1 MMMQGNAGV
10 ACRATAAIMAIGVA
24 TSACT
29 STAEPEL
36 PPDPAVMV
44 PLFAAA
50 QGPRDVLPDGADGM
64 YLTDEAEVAMETTR
78 LLHAGE
84 QEQFW
89 VALDSAGNICLLT
102 LLTEVDEADPAEDGL
117 WATSCPTPDTFYRS
131 GVSLRVS
138 GSGLSGS
145 FGQLIPA
152 DVKVDHPDLASA
164 EGGETLSDHF
174 VVRSPSDSREIG
186 DVALERT
193 TGGTFTL
200 PAWT

>member
-1 MMMQGNAGV
+1 MLSQGSARGV
-10 ACRATAAIMAIGVA
+10 RQATAAVLVIGVA

-29 STAEPEL
+29 STAEPAL
-36 PPDPAVMV
+36 PPDPSAMV
-44 PLFAAA
+44 PLLAAA
-50 QGPRDVLPDGADGM
+50 QGPRDVLPEGADGM
-64 YLTDEAEVAMETTR
+64 HLTDEAEVAMETTR

-89 VALDSAGNICLLT
+89 VALDTAGNVCLLT
-102 LLTEVDEADPAEDGL
+102 LLTKVDEPDPAEDGL
-117 WATSCPTPDTFYRS
+117 WATSCPPPDTFYRS

-145 FGQLIPA
+145 LGQLIPA
-152 DVKVDHPDLASA
+152 DVEVNHPELVSS

-174 VVRSPSDSREIG
+174 VVRAPSDSRKVG
-186 DVALERT
+186 DLTLERT
-193 TGGTFTL
+193 MGGTFTL